1 MLSLQRF
8 AGVIDESKLSIPKVD
23 ATQGKIDD
31 ALALTFAIMGAI
43 AAIVIALAGFRYITS
58 QGNPA
63 ETAKAKNAIIYAGI
77 GLVVAILAYSII
89 TFIVR
94 GAT

>member
-1 MLSLQRF
+1 MNWIYYTF
-8 AGVIDESKLSIPKVD
+8 AKVD
-23 ATQGKIDD
+23 ASSLPNATADQAKINT
-31 ALALTFAIMGAI
+31 AINITFAIMGAI
-43 AAIVIALAGFRYITS
+43 ALLTISIAGFRYIIS

-89 TFIVR
+89 SFVIQGT
-94 GAT
+94 T